1 MLFRF
6 LGLNW
11 LDKFSWNWLPY
22 FFYDVT
28 RFPYWTTSKAKS
40 LVGLASLPF
49 PFFLPSLIW
58 SLNFKNWPL
67 HCLIQISYFFI
78 MEQWPVSEILKVSRA
93 VGRSEN
99 PGVPVLFGGHNLPPL
114 VEIGLTDLAKSGGA
128 MAPPVPPGTT
138 GLGQSLKF
146 QQFYL
151 MKF

>member
-11 LDKFSWNWLPY
+11 LDKFSWNWLSY
-22 FFYDVT
+22 IFYDVT

-99 PGVPVLFGGHNLPPL
+99 PGVPILFGGHNLPPL
-114 VEIGLTDLAKSGGA
+114 VNWCAKIQSCCKLCFYKW
-128 MAPPVPPGTT
+128 MLLQKLHSQIQIL
-138 GLGQSLKF
+138 LGIYF
-146 QQFYL
+146 
-151 MKF
+151 